1 MSSLLTLTVANI
13 RSFIRDRAALFWT
26 LAFPLIFILL
36 FGTIFSG
43 GGDLNYKVGW
53 VDQDQTQPSAQLRQI
68 FGSIGAFTILH
79 HPDFAG
85 YQSVVNGRLSEVA
98 SPQLQTQM
106 RMPLALGVLLSSGVK
121 GAFCAVALFG
131 LLASQLGNVT
141 MSAVESSN
149 TSEVGGLQG
158 TFQNLGLTFGTALV
172 GSVFLLT
179 LTSGFTN
186 TIANNNELSGEAKTK
201 ITDASQTGVGI
212 VSKNQAYSLVIQ
224 NGGSAST
231 ANIVSEDYQQSQ
243 LKSLRISAFFIFTA
257 LMLSLVFSTK
267 LPKELTQK

>member
-1 MSSLLTLTVANI
+1 MAIGSLFVLTSIDVQLQ
-13 RSFIRDRAALFWT
+13 SKPFLLGLF
-26 LAFPLIFILL
+26 F
-36 FGTIFSG
+36 
-43 GGDLNYKVGW
+43 
-53 VDQDQTQPSAQLRQI
+53 
-68 FGSIGAFTILH
+68 IGA
-79 HPDFAG
+79 G
-85 YQSVVNGRLSEVA
+85 
-98 SPQLQTQM
+98 
-106 RMPLALGVLLSSGVK
+106 
-121 GAFCAVALFG
+121 FG